1 MCTLD
6 LNLWNPYF
14 KKFMISEERLK
25 KHLRLLDAMFM
36 NYVDVESVYK
46 KASVYILNYL
56 MNT

>member
-1 MCTLD
+1 
-6 LNLWNPYF
+6 
-14 KKFMISEERLK
+14 MISEERLK

-56 MNT
+56 LNT